1 MENEE
6 DRMSVKKQYMKTKSV
21 CKVTFN
27 LPKDIAKSAGSVYLV
42 GDFNSWDA
50 SSHPMKLQKDRS
62 FNLTINLEKGREYQ
76 YRYLLD
82 GSTWEN
88 DDCADKYVKSPYGD
102 SENSVV
108 VV

>member
-1 MENEE
+1 
-6 DRMSVKKQYMKTKSV
+6 MSVKKQYLKTKTV

-42 GDFNSWDA
+42 GDFNSLDA
-50 SSHPMKLQKDRS
+50 SSHPMKLQKDGS
-62 FNLTINLEKGREYQ
+62 FNLTINLEKGGEYQ

-82 GSTWEN
+82 GSSWEN

-108 VV
+108 VI

>member
-6 DRMSVKKQYMKTKSV
+6 EQMSVKKQYFKTKSV

-27 LPKDIAKSAGSVYLV
+27 LTKDIAKSAGSVYLV
-42 GDFNSWDA
+42 GDFNGWDA
-50 SSHPMKLQKDRS
+50 SSHPMKLQKDGS
-62 FNLTINLEKGREYQ
+62 FNLTINLEKGGEYQ
-76 YRYLLD
+76 YRYLLN
-82 GSTWEN
+82 GSSWEN

-108 VV
+108 VI

>member
-6 DRMSVKKQYMKTKSV
+6 DRMSVKKQYLKTKSV

-42 GDFNSWDA
+42 GDA
-50 SSHPMKLQKDRS
+50 SSHPMKLQKDGS
-62 FNLTINLEKGREYQ
+62 FNLTINLEKGGEYQ

-102 SENSVV
+102 SENSIVV
-108 VV
+108 I

>member
-1 MENEE
+1 
-6 DRMSVKKQYMKTKSV
+6 MSIKKQYLKTKSV
-21 CKVTFN
+21 CKVTFT
-27 LPKDIAKSAGSVYLV
+27 LPKDIAGSAGSVYIV
-42 GDFNSWDA
+42 GEFNGWDA
-50 SSHPMKLQKDRS
+50 NSHPMKLQKDGS

-76 YRYLLD
+76 YRYLLN

-102 SENSVV
+102 SDNSVV

>member
-6 DRMSVKKQYMKTKSV
+6 DRMSVKKQYLKTKSV

-50 SSHPMKLQKDRS
+50 SSHPMKLQKDGS
-62 FNLTINLEKGREYQ
+62 FNLTINLEKGSEYQ

-82 GSTWEN
+82 GSAWEN
-88 DDCADKYVKSPYGD
+88 DDCADKYVKNPYGD

-108 VV
+108 VI

>member
-6 DRMSVKKQYMKTKSV
+6 DRMSVKKQYLKTKSV

-42 GDFNSWDA
+42 GDFNGWDA
-50 SSHPMKLQKDRS
+50 SSHPMKLQKDGS
-62 FNLTINLEKGREYQ
+62 FNLTINLEKGGEYQ

-88 DDCADKYVKSPYGD
+88 DDRADKYVKSPYGD
-102 SENSVV
+102 SENSIVV
-108 VV
+108 I

>member
-1 MENEE
+1 
-6 DRMSVKKQYMKTKSV
+6 MSIKKQYLKTKSV
-21 CKVTFN
+21 CKVTFT
-27 LPKDIAKSAGSVYLV
+27 LPKDIAGSAGSVYIV
-42 GDFNSWDA
+42 GEFNGWDA
-50 SSHPMKLQKDRS
+50 NSHPMKLQKDGS

-76 YRYLLD
+76 YRYLLN

-88 DDCADKYVKSPYGD
+88 DDCADKYVKSPYGN